1 VLEKANDV
9 QAEPQPDRRRRR
21 REATK
26 AEILDAAWEMV
37 REQGLAA
44 LSLRDLA
51 ANVGMRAP
59 SLYQYFSSK
68 HAIYD
73 AMFAQAAQQALDEIV
88 AADDGGDLHVVL
100 RAHAHRFFNFAVA
113 DPVRAQLLFQ
123 RTIPGFEPT
132 PESYAPA
139 VTLVERLREFF
150 AARRITNPDAL
161 DAWTSLSAGL
171 VSQQLANDPGGDRY
185 GRLVDRFVDMFLFE
199 FGPKE
204 KKK

>member
-1 VLEKANDV
+1 
-9 QAEPQPDRRRRR
+9 
-21 REATK
+21 
-26 AEILDAAWEMV
+26 
-37 REQGLAA
+37 
-44 LSLRDLA
+44 
-51 ANVGMRAP
+51 
-59 SLYQYFSSK
+59 
-68 HAIYD
+68 
-73 AMFAQAAQQALDEIV
+73 MFAQAAQQALDHIV
-88 AADDGGDLHVVL
+88 AAHDGGDLRVVL
-100 RAHAHRFFNFAVA
+100 RAHAHRFFNFAVS

-204 KKK
+204 KQK